1 MRPGIGQVSFT
12 LDGEPLAVPK
22 LGNVLS
28 DPGEAVARS
37 DYESLL
43 DQDDVFTT
51 EVPTDHDSTV
61 DNRLIPR
68 Q

>member
-12 LDGEPLAVPK
+12 LDGESLAVPK

-51 EVPTDHDSTV
+51 EVPPTTTPPSTTG
-61 DNRLIPR
+61 
-68 Q
+68 